1 MASQGVISSQQ
12 LNAQSDGSYTVTI
25 TNPLAYTFK
34 DIGNKGDTLG
44 GGSSGAN
51 CVLSCQPDG
60 TWQTRPNGTAGP
72 WEKCKRSGNILTFT
86 PTSGVAYTLIVG
98 A

>member
-1 MASQGVISSQQ
+1 MASQGVISSSQ
-12 LNAQSDGSYTVTI
+12 LNAQPDGSYTVTMA
-25 TNPLAYTFK
+25 NPLAYSFK

-44 GGSSGAN
+44 GGATGPN

-60 TWQTRPNGTAGP
+60 TWQVRPQGVNGP
-72 WEKCKRSGNILTFT
+72 WERCKRSGNILTFT
-86 PTSGVAYTLIVG
+86 PTDGVAYTLIVG